1 MLDIRPVLYV
11 VGLLLLVLAAAM
23 VVPVGISLSDGDADW
38 VIFTL
43 SAAVTAFFALAMILS
58 CGGPRY
64 RHNLRHVFLLT
75 AVTWAMLPV
84 FAALPLSFGS
94 AQLSYTDGFFEAM
107 SGLTTT
113 GSSVIVDVASQ
124 SRAILIWRSLLQ
136 WLGGIGIVLMA
147 VTLLPMLRVGGMQ
160 VFKTEAFDTPDK
172 VFARVSPVALQ
183 LLAVYAVLTS
193 AWCFFY
199 WLAGMDPFDAANHA
213 MTTLSTGG
221 FSTRPESLG
230 HWPSVGV
237 MLVATIG
244 MIAAALPFTLYLQIA
259 RGTRRNIAI
268 DSQVGAFLAVLVL
281 AAAVISA
288 WLILGNGYDAEPA
301 IIGAIFHVTSIITG
315 TGYTTTDI
323 QLWGGLPVALLF
335 VLQYVGGCAGSTTCG
350 FKIFRFQVLY
360 AAAKVQVARMLRPHI
375 VLLPRYNDRP
385 LQAGVTDSVMAFFFL
400 YALSVA
406 WLTVALSLMGLD
418 FTTALSGASTAIS
431 NVGPGFGDIIG
442 PKGSFATLPDAA
454 KWLLC
459 IGMLLGRLE
468 ILSVLVLF
476 QRAFWK
482 E

>member
-11 VGLLLLVLAAAM
+11 VGLLLLVVAAAM
-23 VVPVGISLSDGDADW
+23 AVPVGVSLADGDADW
-38 VIFTL
+38 IIFML
-43 SAAVTAFFALAMILS
+43 SAAVTVFFALAMILS
-58 CGGPRY
+58 CGGPCY
-64 RHNLRHVFLLT
+64 HHNLRHVFLL
-75 AVTWAMLPV
+75 AAGTWFVMPV
-84 FAALPLSFGS
+84 FAALPFAFGS
-94 AQLSYTDGFFEAM
+94 AHLSYTDGFFEAM

-113 GSSVIVDVASQ
+113 GSSAIADLLTMT
-124 SRAILIWRSLLQ
+124 RAMLVWRSVLQ

-147 VTLLPMLRVGGMQ
+147 VTLLPMLRLGGMQ

-183 LLAVYAVLTS
+183 LIAIYAALTA

-199 WLAGMDPFDAANHA
+199 WLAGMTPFEAANHA

-221 FSTRPESLG
+221 FSTSPDSLA
-230 HWPSVGV
+230 HWPSGWV
-237 MLVATIG
+237 MLVATTG
-244 MIAAALPFTLYLQIA
+244 MIVAALPFTLYLQIA

-268 DSQVGAFLAVLVL
+268 DSQVGAFLGLVAV
-281 AAAVISA
+281 AALVISL
-288 WLILGNGYDAEPA
+288 WLIFGNGYDAEPA
-301 IIGAIFHVTSIITG
+301 IVGAIFHVTSIITG

-350 FKIFRFQVLY
+350 FKIFRFQVLT
-360 AAAKVQVARMLRPHI
+360 AAARVQVARMLRPHI
-375 VLLPRYNDRP
+375 VLLPRYNNRP
-385 LQAGVTDSVMAFFFL
+385 LQAGVTDSVMAFFFV
-400 YALSVA
+400 YALAVS
-406 WLTVALSLMGLD
+406 WLTIGLSLLGLD

-431 NVGPGFGDIIG
+431 NVGPGLGDIIG
-442 PKGSFATLPDAA
+442 PKGNFSTLPDAA

-459 IGMLLGRLE
+459 LGMLLGRLE